1 MLIISSA
8 RKDEVNKTFFK
19 KKKKEREQTVVKTE
33 SFSLHSSILP
43 TIDLFLKFH
52 RYEDGKRIE
61 KHSRRR
67 VWGSR

>member
-1 MLIISSA
+1 
-8 RKDEVNKTFFK
+8 
-19 KKKKEREQTVVKTE
+19 VVKTE